1 MIINMTLSEVLDKC
15 NDWEYFCKEE
25 GWSEWAVN
33 EGGGDVEVYLT
44 EEQAYKYGIL
54 KHGNDA

>member
-44 EEQAYKYGIL
+44 EELAYKYGIL
-54 KHGNDA
+54 KQE

>member
-1 MIINMTLSEVLDKC
+1 MIIIVTLEEVLDRC

-33 EGGGDVEVYLT
+33 EGGGDVEI
-44 EEQAYKYGIL
+44 QQQCHKYGLI
-54 KHGNDA
+54 KPYEME

>member
-1 MIINMTLSEVLDKC
+1 MIINMTLEEVLDKC

-44 EEQAYKYGIL
+44 EEQAYKYGIM
-54 KHGNDA
+54 KRED